1 MTHERESIDAFLAK
15 KRVLFVGVSAT
26 PEDFSRAVW
35 KALVD
40 HGYDV
45 VGVNPHGGAIDGRDV
60 VASIEA
66 APTDRDWALV
76 MTPPSASEGVVRA
89 CAAKG
94 LRHVWLHRGAGEG
107 SVSDGAVAAGNEL
120 GLEMVVGRCP
130 LMFLE
135 PSETVHKVHAGLVD
149 LAGHYPHRTGEEGR
163 SIQRVI
169 PSAVIGG
176 VVSAL
181 ALVLVS
187 SFVLPG
193 YSSGEVAVVA
203 TMVGFFGA
211 IFAVAQ
217 TLKRRTGGGR

>member
-1 MTHERESIDAFLAK
+1 MTHERESIDGFLAR
-15 KRVLFVGVSAT
+15 KRVLFVGLSAN

-45 VGVNPHGGAIDGRDV
+45 VGVNPHGGTVDGREV
-60 VASIEA
+60 VTSVEA
-66 APTDRDWALV
+66 APGDREWALV
-76 MTPPSASEGVVRA
+76 MTPPAASEGVVRA

-94 LRHVWLHRGAGEG
+94 LRSVWLHRGAGEG
-107 SVSDGAVAAGNEL
+107 SVSDDAVSAGNEL
-120 GLEMVVGRCP
+120 GLELVVGRCP

-135 PSETVHKVHAGLVD
+135 PTETVHKVHAGLVD
-149 LAGHYPHRTGEEGR
+149 LAGHYPHRTGEEGQ

-169 PSAVIGG
+169 PSGVIGG
-176 VVSAL
+176 VVAAL

-187 SFVLPG
+187 RFVLPG

-211 IFAVAQ
+211 VFGVARA
-217 TLKRRTGGGR
+217 LKRRSPGRR